1 MKFDEYGFHYPADIA
16 SIAYMADWVRGF
28 VTPYTGRHV
37 LHVENINKLFR

>member
-28 VTPYTGRHV
+28 VTPYAGRHV
-37 LHVENINKLFR
+37 L